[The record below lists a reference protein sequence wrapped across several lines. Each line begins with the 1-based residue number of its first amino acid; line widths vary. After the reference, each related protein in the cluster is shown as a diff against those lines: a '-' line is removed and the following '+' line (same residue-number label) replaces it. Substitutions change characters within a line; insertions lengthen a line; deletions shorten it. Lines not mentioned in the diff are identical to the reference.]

1 MKTLVVTPTYNE
13 AENIEKFVSLV
24 FAQCEGIEMLI
35 VDDNSPD
42 GTGEILERMKAGNDR
57 IHLIR
62 RPGKMGLGTAYVEG
76 FKYAIANRYD
86 SVIEMDADLSHNPEE
101 IPNFLGKLKS

>member
-1 MKTLVVTPTYNE
+1 MPRTLVVTPTYNE
-13 AENIEKFVSLV
+13 ADNIEKFMSQVL
-24 FAQCEGIEMLI
+24 AQSPEIDMLI

-42 GTGEILERMKAGNDR
+42 GTGDLVERVTKANTR

-76 FKYAIANRYD
+76 FKYAIERKYD
-86 SVIEMDADLSHNPEE
+86 
-101 IPNFLGKLKS
+101 